1 MGNSTYNIQVTD
13 VNGTITVT
21 PDPLTMNID
30 ESVSWTLTPG
40 SDPDAALKIDFT
52 DGSGFKHKKYDLNA
66 SGGFGLVATEKGS
79 YSYTVS
85 TADGT
90 RSIDPIIIVGPIN
103 LPPPAKN

>member
-13 VNGTITVT
+13 TDGTIMVT
-21 PDPLTMNID
+21 PDPLTMNLN

-40 SDPDAALKIDFT
+40 SDADATLKIDFT
-52 DGSGFKHKKYDLNA
+52 DGSGFKHKA
-66 SGGFGLVATEKGS
+66 SGGFGLIATAEGS

-90 RSIDPIIIVGPIN
+90 RSVDPTIIVNPIDM
-103 LPPPAKN
+103 PPPNN

>member
-13 VNGTITVT
+13 TNGNITVT

-40 SDPDAALKIDFT
+40 SDSDATLKIDFT
-52 DGSGFKHKKYDLNA
+52 EGCGFKHKKYDLNA

-79 YSYTVS
+79 YTYTVS

-90 RSIDPIIIVGPIN
+90 RSVDPTIIVKPVGDPGP
-103 LPPPAKN
+103 KN

>member
-13 VNGTITVT
+13 QDGNITVI
-21 PDPLTMNID
+21 PDSLMMSIG

-40 SDPDAALKIDFT
+40 SDADAALKIDFT
-52 DGSGFKHKKYDLNA
+52 EGCGFKHKKYDLNA

-90 RSIDPIIIVGPIN
+90 RSVDPTIIVGPIGD
-103 LPPPAKN
+103 PGPQG